1 MVKRKVIIDTDCGS
15 DDAVA
20 IAMALNDPG
29 VEILFFTT
37 VCGNVSAEQE
47 AINTLITIE
56 QANTYEPPVY
66 IGCRKPLLRDL
77 VFAYETHG
85 QDGMGDIGLKVN
97 RLKVAEG
104 NGVLKMLEALNEAEE
119 GEIEIIAL
127 GPLTNIA
134 VAIMLDPDAMRK
146 VKKIYSMGSAGLGF
160 GNVSPVAEF
169 NIWQDAEAAKITLD
183 FGIPLMF
190 IGWDACLDE
199 AMLNKDDIER
209 IRNCSDLGRF
219 AIECNRQLIELNT
232 ERFGEPV
239 LDMADPAAMAA
250 VLYPECIKECDA
262 YYCDVD
268 ISQGISYGAVLVDKY
283 HFSGKEPN
291 AEICS
296 ALHGDKFKD
305 YLYRMLCN
313 NG

>member
-1 MVKRKVIIDTDCGS
+1 
-15 DDAVA
+15 
-20 IAMALNDPG
+20 
-29 VEILFFTT
+29 
-37 VCGNVSAEQE
+37 
-47 AINTLITIE
+47 
-56 QANTYEPPVY
+56 
-66 IGCRKPLLRDL
+66 
-77 VFAYETHG
+77 
-85 QDGMGDIGLKVN
+85 
-97 RLKVAEG
+97 
-104 NGVLKMLEALNEAEE
+104 
-119 GEIEIIAL
+119 
-127 GPLTNIA
+127 
-134 VAIMLDPDAMRK
+134 
-146 VKKIYSMGSAGLGF
+146 
-160 GNVSPVAEF
+160 
-169 NIWQDAEAAKITLD
+169 
-183 FGIPLMF
+183 MF

-305 YLYRMLCN
+305 YLYRMLLQQRLRRRSEQIRWESGN
-313 NG
+313 ILTSLRIYYFSSLAAYLPPIS